1 MKSFALLFLLAF
13 VGVAAAF
20 FRPAV
25 PFQVQT
31 MPHGEDTGLDNKN
44 VEMDEKITPARKCGF
59 CMGVSVSVC
68 VKPSAC
74 QASCDSPMCMLSL
87 FVFQ

>member
-1 MKSFALLFLLAF
+1 MKFYALLPLFAF

-31 MPHGEDTGLDNKN
+31 MPYGEDTGLDNEH
-44 VEMDEKITPARKCGF
+44 VQVDEKITPARKCGF
-59 CMGVSVSVC
+59 CMVS
-68 VKPSAC
+68 AE
-74 QASCDSPMCMLSL
+74 
-87 FVFQ
+87 